1 MADDK
6 TAKLFKLEYAP
17 QGVFLI
23 MKEELFGLG
32 ADAIQDVLKE
42 LVRVNLDQM
51 DKEAIQKGIKDRNTE
66 PVLIAPA
73 QPEPVNGKVFARMND
88 DRTQVQIKIEP
99 PMGRGRKA
107 EIKDVMEAIKEIG
120 GESFYLDLE
129 KIENMLSSFRF
140 RDFVPVGERRDGK
153 FEVTVSQDATEATI
167 SISPPFGGNPVSLR
181 KIVEYLVEAGIKT
194 GIKKDVL
201 QKIIADEI
209 YNENIVIAVGSLA
222 VDGEDG
228 YIEYFFDTKADKPKP
243 SISEEG
249 EVDFRELNLFQ
260 TVKKGQPLARKV
272 PVKPGQPGKTVYGT
286 EVVPK
291 QGRDVPFPNGLN
303 TQASKDDPNLLEAA
317 MDGQPRLQNNRVNV
331 VPILDVPGDVD
342 FSTGNINFTGSVNI
356 KGNVISGFTVKA
368 MGDIYVGG
376 CIEMATIE
384 CGGTLTVKAG
394 IVGMEKALIMCR
406 GNVNAKFI
414 DKATVYA
421 DGDITVD
428 ESLMYSQVSSSGNI
442 VLAGKKGFIMGGVT
456 RATKSLKCNQLGTTT
471 QTPTIIEVG
480 GSPSLREELARIEAE
495 IQAAEESTAMQS
507 KSLESVERRRQGK
520 GMEAQ
525 LSEEQKERVMLMS
538 RERFALLSKLR
549 AFKEKKED
557 LEEKLVRLNSS
568 GLKVHVR
575 KQVLP
580 GSKICIK
587 NATWTAKDALDF
599 ATFREYD
606 GEIQFGPY
614 EGGE

>member
-1 MADDK
+1 MTEDK
-6 TAKLFKLEYAP
+6 LSKLFKLEYAP
-17 QGVFLI
+17 QGVFI
-23 MKEELFGLG
+23 IFTKELFEKGS
-32 ADAIQDVLKE
+32 DIMQDVLKE
-42 LVRVNLDQM
+42 VVRVNLDQM
-51 DKEAIQKGIKDRNTE
+51 DKEAIQKAIKEKTTD
-66 PVLIAPA
+66 PVLVAPA
-73 QPEPVNGKVFARMND
+73 QPEPVNGQVLARTND
-88 DRTQVQIKIEP
+88 DRTQVLIKIEP

-107 EIKDVMEAIKEIG
+107 EIKDVMEAIKSIG
-120 GESFYLDLE
+120 GEAFYLDLE
-129 KIENMLSSFRF
+129 KIETMLSSFRF

-153 FEVTVSQDATEATI
+153 FEITVSQDATEATI
-167 SISPPFGGNPVSLR
+167 SISPPFGGNPVSL
-181 KIVEYLVEAGIKT
+181 KHIVEYLIDSGIKT

-201 QKIIADEI
+201 QKVITDEI
-209 YNENIVIAVGSLA
+209 YNESIVIAVGSLA

-228 YIEYFFDTKADKPKP
+228 SIEFFFDTKSDKPKP
-243 SISEEG
+243 TISEEG

-260 TVKKGQPLARKV
+260 TVKKGAPLAKKI

-286 EVVPK
+286 EIIPK

-303 TQASKDDPNLLEAA
+303 TQAAKDDPNLLVALI
-317 MDGQPRLQNNRVNV
+317 DGQPRMQNNRVNV
-331 VPILDVPGDVD
+331 VPILDIPGDVD

-368 MGDIYVGG
+368 MGDVYVGG

-394 IVGMEKALIMCR
+394 IVGMENALIMCR

-428 ESLMYSQVSSSGNI
+428 ESIMYSQVSSSSSI

-456 RATKSLKCNQLGTTT
+456 RASKSLKCNQLGTPT
-471 QTPTIIEVG
+471 QTPTLVEVG
-480 GSPSLREELARIEAE
+480 GSPSLRAELAKIETE
-495 IQAAEESTAMQS
+495 IQSAEENTTMQS
-507 KSLESVERRRQGK
+507 KSLESVERKRQSK
-520 GMEAQ
+520 SMDAQ
-525 LSEEQKERVMLMS
+525 LSEEQKERVMIMS

-568 GLKVHVR
+568 GLKVHV
-575 KQVLP
+575 KKKVMP
-580 GSKICIK
+580 GAKICIK
-587 NATWTAKDALDF
+587 NASWTTKDALDF